1 MIDYRLL
8 FRRAPTPMLVLDPDL
23 MIVEASDAYLAA
35 TIARREDIVGRHIFD
50 AFPDNPDDPEARG
63 VEAIGAS
70 LQRVLRDRAP
80 DVMPVQR
87 YDVPQPGGGFA
98 TRYWAPLHAPLV
110 NAHGDLEFIVQRP
123 EDVTAFMLAQTAGA
137 ELGRLTEELRQRIG
151 QAEAEILARQQL
163 QRQQHETMQMLA
175 DSLHTAVLG
184 CDWLGLP
191 VLCNDAARALTGD
204 RLDGAPAEQWPQR
217 LGLFDPAGHPL
228 PEAGNPLV
236 DTLHDRHVHE
246 AEVVMRTPDA
256 PARTFLM
263 HAGPIE
269 GRADVVAVVAM
280 NDVTALRRAARL
292 QECELRTSRLLASAE
307 PTDEVLVNVVQL
319 VGSMIGWAVT
329 EVWIVDEVGPVL
341 RRAACWDASGC
352 GRVCADGEP
361 LPPDGG
367 LPARAWQSN
376 QPLWSTDLAEE
387 RAPLPAALA
396 IPMSSGTDVL
406 GVLVCY
412 SETTEVPDDT
422 RTAILTGIGARLG
435 GFLERRRADSLAA
448 ELDRTRDEY
457 AALVGHEVRTP
468 LTSILSYTELLLD
481 EPGLARDHRDMVQVM
496 HRNVGILSIIVDKL
510 LDVAGLRSG
519 HLEVHRRPMDL
530 VSVVHQAVD
539 AARERTRRDVT
550 IAVDAPATMPI
561 QGDPERLRQ
570 VTDELLNN
578 ALAWAPDCS
587 TIGVRLTADA
597 YAAVL
602 NVSNTG
608 ERARPPVR
616 PVLPRRRRPAQR
628 HTRLRS
634 GPHPGA
640 RRGRAARRR
649 HQRQRPRGTPDRLH
663 GQPARPAHGGQVTQ
677 RQQVE
682 CAPPFGVQYIEPPW
696 NCWYRPPP
704 PGVSASSAI
713 G

>member
-8 FRRAPTPMLVLDPDL
+8 FRRSPTPLLVLDPDL

-35 TIARREDIVGRHIFD
+35 TITRREDIVGRHIFD

-63 VEAIGAS
+63 VEAIEAS

-80 DVMPVQR
+80 DVMPVQK

-98 TRYWAPLHAPLV
+98 TRYWAPLHTPLI

-123 EDVTAFMLAQTAGA
+123 EDVTAYMLAQTAGG

-163 QRQQHETMQMLA
+163 QRQQHETMQVLA
-175 DSLHTAVLG
+175 DSLKAAVLG
-184 CDWLGLP
+184 CDCLGLP
-191 VLCNDAARALTGD
+191 VLCNDAARALIGD
-204 RLDGAPAEQWPQR
+204 RLAGAPAEQWPQR
-217 LGLFDPAGHPL
+217 LDLFDPAGNPL
-228 PEAGNPLV
+228 AEADNPLV
-236 DTLHDRHVHE
+236 GTLHDRHVHD

-269 GRADVVAVVAM
+269 GRTDVVAVVAM

-292 QECELRTSRLLASAE
+292 QECELRTAKLLASAE
-307 PTDEVLVNVVQL
+307 PTDEVLVTVVQL
-319 VGSMIGWAVT
+319 VGSMIGWAAT
-329 EVWIVDEVGPVL
+329 EVWIVDEVGQVL

-352 GRVCADGEP
+352 SRVCATDEP

-376 QPLWSTDLAEE
+376 QPLWATDLDED

-396 IPMSSGTDVL
+396 IPMASGTDVL

-412 SETTEVPDDT
+412 SETAEMPDDT
-422 RTAILTGIGARLG
+422 RTAILTGIGAQLG
-435 GFLERRRADSLAA
+435 GFLERRRGDSLAA

-468 LTSILSYTELLLD
+468 LTSILSCTELLLD
-481 EPGLARDHRDMVQVM
+481 EPGLDGDHRDMVQVM

-519 HLEVHRRPMDL
+519 QLEVHRRPMDL
-530 VSVVHQAVD
+530 VSVVRQAVE
-539 AARERTRRDVT
+539 AARGRADRDVT
-550 IAVDAPATMPI
+550 ITVDAPATMPI
-561 QGDPERLRQ
+561 RGDPERLRQ
-570 VTDELLNN
+570 VADELLNN
-578 ALAWAPDCS
+578 ALIWAPEHS
-587 TIGVRLTADA
+587 TVGVRLAADA

-602 NVSNTG
+602 DVANIG
-608 ERARPPVR
+608 EPIPASERGHLFDLFFRGGAVRHSGIPGSGLGLTLARAV
-616 PVLPRRRRPAQR
+616 VEQ
-628 HTRLRS
+628 
-634 GPHPGA
+634 
-640 RRGRAARRR
+640 
-649 HQRQRPRGTPDRLH
+649 
-663 GQPARPAHGGQVTQ
+663 HGGTITVSDPAEPLTVFTVNLPTQ
-677 RQQVE
+677 PTADR
-682 CAPPFGVQYIEPPW
+682 
-696 NCWYRPPP
+696 
-704 PGVSASSAI
+704 
-713 G
+713 